1 MSTEWL
7 AVQSFQ
13 HSQAVLGA
21 INTLSIHLK
30 LNLAGIP
37 DQERAEEATQA
48 RGTLTSFLKELE
60 TVVDEL
66 ERKETKPVVGADPR
80 LRQLGESFIEAK
92 RDRRRFRSA
101 LFRDNLSDVRQL
113 LQSDQA
119 DDQQR
124 LLKSLEELRV
134 LVEEHIHD
142 DAIQLL
148 GEI

>member
-48 RGTLTSFLKELE
+48 RETLTSFLKELE

-66 ERKETKPVVGADPR
+66 EREDTRPVVGADPR

-92 RDRRRFRSA
+92 RDGRRFRSA
-101 LFRDNLSDVRQL
+101 LFGENLSDVRQL

-119 DDQQR
+119 EDQQR

-142 DAIQLL
+142 EAMQLL

>member
-37 DQERAEEATQA
+37 DQERAEEAAKA
-48 RGTLTSFLKELE
+48 RETLTSFLKELE

-66 ERKETKPVVGADPR
+66 EREETKPVVGADPR
-80 LRQLGESFIEAK
+80 LRQLGESYIEAK
-92 RDRRRFRSA
+92 RDRRRFHSA
-101 LFRDNLSDVRQL
+101 LFRDNLSNVRQL

-119 DDQQR
+119 EDQKR
-124 LLKSLEELRV
+124 LLKNLEELRV
-134 LVEEHIHD
+134 LIEEHIHD